1 MANDTDVSKFMSL
14 VLRHAPEEAGLV
26 LDEAG
31 WADLRALC
39 SAIETRFGVSE
50 TDVRRI
56 IDENEKK
63 RFVLLGER
71 VRAAQGHS
79 VFVDIGLQ
87 ASRPPPQLFHGTKAS
102 NRSAIMAEGLSKGR
116 RHHVHLSI
124 DRETAEQVAARR
136 TGESLIFE
144 VDACAM
150 QAAGAEFFLSEN
162 GVWLTDAVPPKFLT
176 SSSEPERP

>member
-14 VLRHAPEEAGLV
+14 VLRHAPHEAGLA

-31 WADLRALC
+31 WADFRVLC

-50 TDVRRI
+50 NDVRRI
-56 IDENEKK
+56 VDENQKK
-63 RFVLLGER
+63 RFVVLGEK

-79 VFVDIGLQ
+79 VAVDIGLQ
-87 ASRPPPQLFHGTKAS
+87 ASRPPALLFHGTKAS
-102 NRSAIMAEGLSKGR
+102 NRAAIMAEGLSKRR

-136 TGESLIFE
+136 AGESLILE
-144 VDACAM
+144 VDARAM

-176 SSSEPERP
+176 SSSEPDRP